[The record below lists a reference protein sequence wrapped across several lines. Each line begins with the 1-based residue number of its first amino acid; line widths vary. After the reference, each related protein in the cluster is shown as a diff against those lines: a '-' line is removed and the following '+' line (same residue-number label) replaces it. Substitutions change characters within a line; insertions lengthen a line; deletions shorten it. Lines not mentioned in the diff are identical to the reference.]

1 MNYKLRANGYHV
13 KKSLLSDDELN
24 ELKKFLT
31 VKPKV
36 HDYCQES
43 AEYSLYHE
51 SEEYIRIPRYV
62 GKKKFVNLKFND
74 KHVEKSKF
82 NFLSNLRDY
91 QIDITDECLRY
102 TKKYGGGI
110 LSVPPG
116 RGKTIMALYMAAK
129 LGLKTLVIVHKTFLQ
144 DQWIERAKQFTNAK
158 IGYIRQNIID
168 IDGCDIVIG
177 MLQSLSMRD
186 YDDDVFK
193 GFGYV
198 VVDETHHIAS
208 KVFSRALFKAGAKYT
223 LGLSA
228 TPIRADGLS
237 YVLDWFLGKMMY
249 REEARVNTQVV
260 VKKLNYK
267 SDDKLF
273 TEQKSWV
280 NGKMRPS
287 FVKMTSNLIELNER
301 NEHIINVIKCMINK
315 NSVRKV
321 LILSSRIKHLE
332 DLKGSIDTYIQK
344 KILEGSLC
352 EGEINT
358 SFYIG
363 SLSQSQRKEAE
374 TDADIIFASY
384 GMAEEGLDIDRLN
397 TVIFATSKK
406 NVEQAAGRIM
416 RKILGAS
423 ELKPL
428 IIDFND
434 SLSIF
439 NSQGMARTKWYK
451 KCKYKIDEYYIKN
464 KIIVDKKYFNK
475 KTEDNEVLQPV
486 AELNDIILDIDKD
499 DYVYDDNDDDKMIEE
514 NYNSDDSEDSCEIL
528 CLNKFSS
535 KK

>member
-13 KKSLLSDDELN
+13 KKSTLTDNELN
-24 ELKKFLT
+24 ELKLFLT

-36 HDYCQES
+36 HHYCQES
-43 AEYSLYHE
+43 LEYPLYHE
-51 SEEYIRIPRYV
+51 SDEYIRIPRYV
-62 GKKKFVNLKFND
+62 GKKKFINLKFND
-74 KHVEKSKF
+74 KHVEKSNFK
-82 NFLSNLRDY
+82 FLSNLRDY
-91 QIDITDECLRY
+91 QVEITNKCIDHTQ
-102 TKKYGGGI
+102 KYGGGI

-144 DQWIERAKQFTNAK
+144 DQWIERAKQFTDAK

-168 IDGCDIVIG
+168 IEGCDIVIG
-177 MLQSLSMRD
+177 MLQSLSMRE

-228 TPIRADGLS
+228 TPIRSDGLS
-237 YVLDWFLGKMMY
+237 FVLDWFLGKMMY
-249 REEARVNTQVV
+249 RDEARINTQVV
-260 VKKLNYK
+260 VKKINYK

-287 FVKMTSNLIELNER
+287 FVKMTSNLIKLKER
-301 NEHIINVIKCMINK
+301 NDHIVDVIKCMIDQ
-315 NSVRKV
+315 NSARKV

-332 DLKGSIDTYIQK
+332 DLNKSVDEYIQNK
-344 KILEGSLC
+344 TLAGSLY

-363 SLSQSQRKEAE
+363 SLSQAQRKVAEA
-374 TDADIIFASY
+374 DADIIFASY

-416 RKILGAS
+416 RKILGQS

-439 NSQGMARTKWYK
+439 NSQGMTRSKLYR
-451 KCKYKIDEYYIKN
+451 KCKYQIDEYFIKN
-464 KIIVDKKYFNK
+464 KDMVTKKAFND
-475 KTEDNEVLQPV
+475 ESNEVEEQPLTTKLSDV
-486 AELNDIILDIDKD
+486 ILDIDKD
-499 DYVYDDNDDDKMIEE
+499 DYVYKKLMKKMNI
-514 NYNSDDSEDSCEIL
+514 I
-528 CLNKFSS
+528 KQ
-535 KK
+535 K